1 MRRTQTRRHHRLAA
15 NELDQPLVVMLP
27 PGCLV
32 AAGGQDRGEPRA
44 VQWDVAALAVCV
56 GALAG
61 LSLGVWLARRAA
73 WFDPIAAPRHDR
85 R

>member
-1 MRRTQTRRHHRLAA
+1 LSLLEGRIGVNPALI
-15 NELDQPLVVMLP
+15 
-27 PGCLV
+27 
-32 AAGGQDRGEPRA
+32 
-44 VQWDVAALAVCV
+44 QWDVAALAVCV

-61 LSLGVWLARRAA
+61 LSLGVRSARRAA